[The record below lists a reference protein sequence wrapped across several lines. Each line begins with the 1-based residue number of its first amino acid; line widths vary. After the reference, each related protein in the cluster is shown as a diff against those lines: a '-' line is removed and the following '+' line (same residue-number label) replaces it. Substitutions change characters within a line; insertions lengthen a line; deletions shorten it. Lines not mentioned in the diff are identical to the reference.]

1 MDNSTLR
8 VGSLPKV
15 TGEEAIGVD
24 NWALVVAEW
33 AERLSVTPEELRL
46 SEKAIDLDEC
56 GGKLHGRSRT
66 SIAS

>member
-8 VGSLPKV
+8 VGNIPKV

-33 AERLSVTPEELRL
+33 ADRLRYHVHSQ
-46 SEKAIDLDEC
+46 S
-56 GGKLHGRSRT
+56 
-66 SIAS
+66 